1 VLRRWCAGDQSGFLA
16 LCAEDV
22 VCTDPFHARHLDGRV
37 ALRHDCEAI
46 RGQVSAAASN

>member
-1 VLRRWCAGDQSGFLA
+1 MLA
-16 LCAEDV
+16 PRARV
-22 VCTDPFHARHLDGRV
+22 VACTDPFHARHLDGRV